1 MDSDTS
7 PNRPRRLPVG
17 RETMLTFVAGFV
29 FAGVLTA
36 FYVAIWELRLGPNPT
51 FDLVDLLIDYSP
63 GAVATWAIETFGH
76 LGKILLTASG
86 IGLWMVFGGLIAAG
100 VRLLTSSD
108 NGRARL
114 AVYSAFSYLIL
125 TILVMLPVGIDRGV
139 DMLMLLA
146 TASAWGFFAQWF
158 VQPEAELPR
167 QEDRPGPTTASPIE
181 QPLAA
186 AMAAPLERPMVPGRR
201 RLLTIASASALVLT
215 AGSLGIWAVERNRKE
230 AAAAA
235 AATLAAQTAVTPVP
249 GVDAAF
255 IAAPFTRPLVTSN
268 EDFYKVDT
276 ETRSP
281 VIEAT
286 DWSLTVTGLVEKE
299 LDISYDSL
307 LSMNSI
313 EYHGTLQCISNE
325 VGGELISTALW
336 EGVPL
341 RSVLELAGPR
351 DGAVD
356 VVLVALG
363 GYSDSIPF
371 AKAME
376 SEVMLAYSMNG
387 VPLPI
392 GHGFPVRAYIPNIY
406 GMKNVKWLREI
417 RVVDSDYQGYWQ
429 NRGWS
434 DVATIKTTSAIDLP
448 ERRNNAG
455 YPRGPVEIGGIAF
468 AGNRGIGSVEYR
480 IDSQGP
486 WLPASI
492 DDPLS
497 FTTWLRWKAQFEL
510 EPGRHNMEVRAV
522 DSVGGAQEAIETN
535 THPDGAGGYH
545 RVSIRIES

>member
-1 MDSDTS
+1 MDRTPNTATDTV
-7 PNRPRRLPVG
+7 PNRPRRLPVS
-17 RETMLTFVAGFV
+17 RETLLTFAAGFV

-86 IGLWMVFGGLIAAG
+86 IGLWMVLAGLIAAG

-114 AVYSAFSYLIL
+114 AVYSAFAYLVL
-125 TILVMLPVGIDRGV
+125 TILVMLPVGIDSGT

-146 TASAWGFFAQWF
+146 TATAWGLLAQWF
-158 VQPEAELPR
+158 VQPEAELQHVTGTAQR
-167 QEDRPGPTTASPIE
+167 TTASPIE
-181 QPLAA
+181 PP
-186 AMAAPLERPMVPGRR
+186 MAAPRAVGRR

-230 AAAAA
+230 AAATA

-281 VIEAT
+281 VIEAI
-286 DWSLTVTGLVEKE
+286 DWSLAVTGLVEKE

-325 VGGELISTALW
+325 VGGKLISTALW

-376 SEVMLAYSMNG
+376 SEVMLAYAMNG

-406 GMKNVKWLREI
+406 GMKNVKWMREI

-434 DVATIKTTSAIDLP
+434 DVAIVKTTSAIDLP

-468 AGNRGIGSVEYR
+468 AGNRGIGAVEYR
-480 IDSQGP
+480 IDNQGP
-486 WLPASI
+486 WLPTSLE
-492 DDPLS
+492 DPLS
-497 FTTWLRWKAQFEL
+497 FTTWLRWKAQMDL

-522 DSVGGAQEAIETN
+522 DSEGGAQEAIETN

>member
-1 MDSDTS
+1 MATDTI
-7 PNRPRRLPVG
+7 PNQTRKLPVSQ
-17 RETMLTFVAGFV
+17 ETLLTFAAGFV

-108 NGRARL
+108 NGRTRFAL
-114 AVYSAFSYLIL
+114 YSAFAYLVL
-125 TILVMLPVGIDRGV
+125 TILVMLPVGIDSGT

-146 TASAWGFFAQWF
+146 TAAVWGLLAQWF
-158 VQPEAELPR
+158 VQPEAELQQVIGTPQR
-167 QEDRPGPTTASPIE
+167 TTASPVE
-181 QPLAA
+181 PS
-186 AMAAPLERPMVPGRR
+186 MAAPIEPPMAVGRR

-215 AGSLGIWAVERNRKE
+215 ASSLGIWAVERSRKE
-230 AAAAA
+230 TAAAAA
-235 AATLAAQTAVTPVP
+235 AALAARTAVTPVP
-249 GVDAAF
+249 GIDAAF
-255 IAAPFTRPLVTSN
+255 TAAPFTRPLVTSN

-286 DWSLTVTGLVEKE
+286 DWSLAVTGLVEKE
-299 LDISYDSL
+299 FEISYDAL
-307 LSMNSI
+307 LSMDSI
-313 EYHGTLQCISNE
+313 EYNGTLQCISNE

-341 RSVLELAGPR
+341 RSVLELAGPL

-387 VPLPI
+387 VPLPT
-392 GHGFPVRAYIPNIY
+392 GHGFPVRVYIPNIY

-468 AGNRGIGSVEYR
+468 AGNRGISAVEYR
-480 IDSQGP
+480 IDNQGP
-486 WLPASI
+486 WLPTSL

-497 FTTWLRWKAQFEL
+497 FTTWLRWKANFEL

-522 DSVGGAQEAIETN
+522 DSAGGAQESIETN

-545 RVSIRIES
+545 RVSIRIDP